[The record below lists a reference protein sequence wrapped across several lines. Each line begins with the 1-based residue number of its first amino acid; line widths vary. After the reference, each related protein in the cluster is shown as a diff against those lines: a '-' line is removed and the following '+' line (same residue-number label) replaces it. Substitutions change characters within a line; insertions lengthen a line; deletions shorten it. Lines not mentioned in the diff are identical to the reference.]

1 MNRNNVLDV
10 VKGFAIIN
18 IILIHTVWWSGLEYI
33 PYDIIRQLTLMIDVP
48 LFFFLSGWA
57 ASLHEQKFKD
67 SIKRILKLYIPYLI
81 MLLVLWSFLFIFYK
95 RLVSFDNILQWI
107 TFSKR
112 DSFEIGA
119 VMGSTWFLPA
129 FLITSFTGIFI
140 DKYIR
145 KKRIGIILMFSLL
158 LINIIF
164 SLLNF
169 EIIDGSI
176 LGITSLRIIFFYMF
190 FYLLGMCLRD
200 IKITKKQFISLLFS
214 LLVVFLLFLAGSGF
228 ILELQL
234 NKFPPTTFYFVAS
247 MFSVIITLYLKNFET
262 KMGELI
268 EKKRFFAFLNFSG
281 INVYNLFLYQG
292 FGAAIIYYIVYSQNL
307 RDLHWT
313 IMLPICF
320 FCNLGISY
328 LLAFVFGKINN
339 KILELSFKKS

>member
-67 SIKRILKLYIPYLI
+67 SIKRIVKLYIPYLI

-95 RLVSFDNILQWI
+95 RVVSFDNILQWV

-119 VMGSTWFLPA
+119 VMGSVWFLPA
-129 FLITSFTGIFI
+129 FLITSFVGTFI

-145 KKRIGIILMFSLL
+145 KKIGLILIGFILGINIVFSL
-158 LINIIF
+158 F
-164 SLLNF
+164 NF

-190 FYLLGMCLRD
+190 FYFLGMCLRD
-200 IKITKKQFISLLFS
+200 IKITKKQFICLFFS
-214 LLVVFLLFLAGSGF
+214 LLVVFLFFLAGSGF

-234 NKFPPTTFYFVAS
+234 NKFPPTTFYLVAS
-247 MFSVIITLYLKNFET
+247 MFSVITTLYLKNFET
-262 KMGELI
+262 KMGKLI

-292 FGAAIIYYIVYSQNL
+292 FGAAIIYYIVYSQNFQTI
-307 RDLHWT
+307 HWA
-313 IMLPICF
+313 ILLPICF
-320 FCNLGISY
+320 VCNLAISY